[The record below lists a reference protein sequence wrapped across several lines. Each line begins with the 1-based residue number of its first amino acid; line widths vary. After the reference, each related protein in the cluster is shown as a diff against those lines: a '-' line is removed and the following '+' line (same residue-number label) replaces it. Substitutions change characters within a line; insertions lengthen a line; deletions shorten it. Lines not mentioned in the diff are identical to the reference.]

1 MHETHDGFMTVWGG
15 GGWNSPHNSNNNNNT
30 VVDAADCCS
39 AACGVSL
46 GGVQGLLTAAGPWFI
61 SPIILVPQRG
71 ASPRVTLQGAATC
84 TVQYSHLLLLQSVLR
99 PPSEEVWILSNY
111 LLPFFHGLKLAD
123 NDKGLLHTLSN
134 A

>member
-15 GGWNSPHNSNNNNNT
+15 GGWNSPHNNNNNNNT

-84 TVQYSHLLLLQSVLR
+84 YCCSTVHYITLHYSTVQYSTVQYRITPL
-99 PPSEEVWILSNY
+99 
-111 LLPFFHGLKLAD
+111 
-123 NDKGLLHTLSN
+123 
-134 A
+134 

>member
-1 MHETHDGFMTVWGG
+1 MHETYDGFMTVWGG
-15 GGWNSPHNSNNNNNT
+15 GGWNSPHNNNNNNNT

-84 TVQYSHLLLLQSVLR
+84 TVQYSHLLLMQYSTVYASPCR
-99 PPSEEVWILSNY
+99 QRAATCYCCSQCC
-111 LLPFFHGLKLAD
+111 
-123 NDKGLLHTLSN
+123 GLLLKKCGY
-134 A
+134 

>member
-1 MHETHDGFMTVWGG
+1 MHETYDGFMTVWGG
-15 GGWNSPHNSNNNNNT
+15 GGWNSPHNNNNNNNT

-84 TVQYSHLLLLQSVLR
+84 TVQYSHLLLLQSVLG
-99 PPSEEVWILSNY
+99 PPSEEVWILSITY
-111 LLPFFHGLKLAD
+111 CPFFMA
-123 NDKGLLHTLSN
+123 
-134 A
+134 